1 MQPPPTSST
10 PAQSGSRASP
20 FAGGQQHTP
29 PGSAPPQPQFST
41 PQTHLQTTNNTQQ
54 TQVVTPQTPTFPS
67 GTQNAAGS
75 NLATPLSPSSETRE
89 KERVRLLLE
98 INNKLLMEVMR
109 LQAAHNETKK
119 EESAPNSAST
129 DGPDK
134 EKIEKEKAA
143 KPPASRD
150 YFE

>member
-10 PAQSGSRASP
+10 PQPAPRAAP
-20 FAGGQQHTP
+20 FAGGQQNTP
-29 PGSAPPQPQFST
+29 PPSQPQFST
-41 PQTHLQTTNNTQQ
+41 SQNAAHLQATSNNQQ

-75 NLATPLSPSSETRE
+75 NLATPLSPGSEQRE
-89 KERVRLLLE
+89 KERVTLLLE
-98 INNKLLMEVMR
+98 INNKLLQEVMR

-134 EKIEKEKAA
+134 EKEKVS